1 MAFASSFWRH
11 PPLQTLPGPY
21 HDNGGKPT
29 ECLGTSKGRT
39 GSTQNCTGGSSGWSA
54 PRPRGGPSAP
64 GGRAAALCGTTIV
77 ILGDC
82 WGPGPFAVQVAGEA
96 AARHD
101 EVCAWRPVA
110 YVLMFWLGLL
120 TWVVLPSK
128 TPASFNA
135 SMTQG
140 VAVSGRCSP
149 STKRY
154 TISNWRYRP
163 RLCCAAFNLLE
174 AEAAAQASLPR
185 ILDARVADAKPK
197 SWQMLCQAGGYDLVP
212 VSKILWFELNL
223 MSEILKEHVF
233 RIQWFYRWPVPHI
246 VGFCFGSVWTV
257 RTCQHILEYCLSLQ
271 GFCVA
276 GGANLQMFAQQPSK
290 VVLIKPG

>member
-1 MAFASSFWRH
+1 MSRSSTCHFVQDSCKELMAFASSSGVIHHFKSFPAH
-11 PPLQTLPGPY
+11 TTTTVENQACALVLPKVAQDPPKIALAVPVGETRPAHGVDLQLLVAELP
-21 HDNGGKPT
+21 HF
-29 ECLGTSKGRT
+29 
-39 GSTQNCTGGSSGWSA
+39 GGSG
-54 PRPRGGPSAP
+54 
-64 GGRAAALCGTTIV
+64 GTTIV

-82 WGPGPFAVQVAGEA
+82 WGLCPFAVQVAGEA
-96 AARHD
+96 AVRHD

-110 YVLMFWLGLL
+110 HVLMFWLGLL
-120 TWVVLPSK
+120 NWVVFPSK

-154 TISNWRYRP
+154 TISN
-163 RLCCAAFNLLE
+163 LLV

-185 ILDARVADAKPK
+185 GCKAEVLADAVPGRGL
-197 SWQMLCQAGGYDLVP
+197 WLGTCQQ
-212 VSKILWFELNL
+212 ILGFELNL
-223 MSEILKEHVF
+223 MIAILKEHVF

-290 VVLIKPG
+290 VMLIKPG